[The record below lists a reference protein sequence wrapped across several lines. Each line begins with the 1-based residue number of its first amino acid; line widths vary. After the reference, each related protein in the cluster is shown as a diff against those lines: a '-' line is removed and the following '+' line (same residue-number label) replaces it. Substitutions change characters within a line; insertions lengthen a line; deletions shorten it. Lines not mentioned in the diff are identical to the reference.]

1 MRGLLLLCLT
11 VVTHGLAP
19 CTADAQ
25 ASAVVTAQTDSMTV
39 FARAWVAVT
48 EIRDKAHAE
57 MANPRTKKLE
67 DQARL
72 RDQLRKDIAAAL
84 KAKGLTQQ
92 AFDRMTMLVSADDT
106 QRKTFEA
113 LVADLSAK
121 KPSPTV
127 P

>member
-1 MRGLLLLCLT
+1 MRGLLLLYLT
-11 VVTHGLAP
+11 VVTPGLAP
-19 CTADAQ
+19 STADAQ
-25 ASAVVTAQTDSMTV
+25 ASAVVTSQPDSMTA
-39 FARAWVAVT
+39 FAKAWVAVT

-84 KAKGLTQQ
+84 KAHGLTQL
-92 AFDRMTMLVSADDT
+92 AFDRLTMLVSSDDS
-106 QRKTFEA
+106 QRKAFEA
-113 LVADLSAK
+113 MVADLTSK
-121 KPSPTV
+121 KPTPTV

>member
-11 VVTHGLAP
+11 VVSPGLAP
-19 CTADAQ
+19 SPADAQ
-25 ASAVVTAQTDSMTV
+25 ASAVVTAQPDSMTA
-39 FARAWVAVT
+39 FAKAWVAVA

-72 RDQLRKDIAAAL
+72 REQLRKDIAAAL
-84 KAKGLTQQ
+84 KAHGLTQQ
-92 AFDRMTMLVSADDT
+92 AFDRLTTLVSSDDN
-106 QRKTFEA
+106 QRKAFEA
-113 LVADLSAK
+113 MVADLTSK
-121 KPSPTV
+121 KPAPTV

>member
-1 MRGLLLLCLT
+1 MRGLLLLCLSLSS
-11 VVTHGLAP
+11 LALSGSP
-19 CTADAQ
+19 ADAQ
-25 ASAVVTAQTDSMTV
+25 TSPVVTPQPDSMTAYV
-39 FARAWVAVT
+39 KAWVAVS

-57 MANPRTKKLE
+57 MASPRNKKIE

-84 KAKGLTQQ
+84 RAHGLTQQ
-92 AFDRMTMLVSADDT
+92 AFDRMTTLVSSDDA

-113 LVADLSAK
+113 MVADLSSK
-121 KPSPTV
+121 KPTPTV